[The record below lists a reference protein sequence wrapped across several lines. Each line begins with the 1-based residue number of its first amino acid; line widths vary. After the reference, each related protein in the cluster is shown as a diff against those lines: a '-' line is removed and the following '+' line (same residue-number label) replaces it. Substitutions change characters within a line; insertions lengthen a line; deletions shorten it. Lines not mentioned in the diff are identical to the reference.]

1 MTEST
6 PRIDASESPGDSG
19 SDTQE
24 TGTQDIDPRL
34 FVSGTEKGL
43 RVLRAFYNEPKP
55 LSLTEIAESTG
66 MGRSAAQRFLYTLK
80 ALGYLRHDPTT
91 RRYSLSPKV
100 LDFGYAYLRNDG
112 LIEQSFPYLLEASKR
127 TDETINLT
135 ELDDTEVIYVSRF
148 PSRRVISVDIVL
160 GARLPTFCTAP
171 GRAMLAQLP
180 DARVKGILDRS
191 RREPRTP
198 FTQTGRD
205 TILALLPEIRRKGY
219 ALSNQESYVG
229 DLSAAAPVLNHHGE
243 VVAAVNIAVPTPR
256 WTIEQLEQKLA
267 PVVVETARA
276 ISKSLGRG

>member
-1 MTEST
+1 MTESI
-6 PRIDASESPGDSG
+6 PRFGDSESTDESG
-19 SDTQE
+19 R
-24 TGTQDIDPRL
+24 QDANTPAIDQRL

-66 MGRSAAQRFLYTLK
+66 LGRSAAQRFLYTLK
-80 ALGYLRHDPTT
+80 ALGYLRHDPAT

-112 LIEQSFPYLLEASKR
+112 LIEQSFPYLLEASKQ
-127 TDETINLT
+127 TDETVNLT

-171 GRAMLAQLP
+171 GRAMLSQLP
-180 DARVKGILDRS
+180 GERVKGILDRS
-191 RREPRTP
+191 KREPRTP

-205 TILALLPEIRRKGY
+205 TILALLPDIQRKGY
-219 ALSNQESYVG
+219 ALSNQESYIG

-256 WTIEQLEQKLA
+256 WTIEQVEQDLA
-267 PVVVETARA
+267 PVAVETARA